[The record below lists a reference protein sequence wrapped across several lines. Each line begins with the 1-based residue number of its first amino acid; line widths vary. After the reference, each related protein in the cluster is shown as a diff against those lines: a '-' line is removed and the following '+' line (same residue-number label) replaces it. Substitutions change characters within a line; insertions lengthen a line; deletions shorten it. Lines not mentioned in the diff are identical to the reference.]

1 MSRDAAVTASV
12 QDRALRASV
21 IVSVY
26 KDVEALRA
34 ILVNLERQTVRDF
47 EILVTEDGES
57 PDIAGYLAAQR
68 DTALPVVHLT
78 QEDRGFRKMT
88 AVNRAIAAA
97 RGDYLI
103 FLDGDCLP
111 NSRFVERHLAEA
123 RPDTV
128 CRGRRVYFGP
138 RASKLLRKHPK
149 LLSIFEN
156 RLLYLLLA
164 IPLHVDGVRSY
175 EVGFPSRWLQ
185 YLARNRLQGIIGCN
199 FSCYRADM
207 LSING
212 YNEDL
217 PGAGGEDGDLE
228 WRLEGVGKQMKN
240 VKFRAPVYH
249 LYHQVRRQR
258 AEENI
263 AISERNR
270 ANREFVCRNGIFK
283 YPA

>member
-1 MSRDAAVTASV
+1 MTSV
-12 QDRALRASV
+12 RNRALRASV
-21 IVSVY
+21 IVSIY
-26 KDVEALRA
+26 KDVEALQA
-34 ILVNLERQTVRDF
+34 ILINLERQTVRDF

-57 PDIAGYLAAQR
+57 REIADYLSTQR
-68 DTALPVVHLT
+68 ATTLPLKHLT

-88 AVNRAIAAA
+88 AVNRAISAA

-111 NSRFVERHLAEA
+111 HSRFVERHLVEA

-128 CRGRRVYFGP
+128 CRGRRVYFGA
-138 RASKLLRKHPK
+138 RTSRLLRRYPK
-149 LLSIFEN
+149 LLTLFEN

-164 IPLHVDGVRSY
+164 IPLHLDGVRSY
-175 EVGFPSRWLQ
+175 EVGLPSRWLQ

-199 FSCYRADM
+199 FSCHRQDM

-228 WRLEGVGKQMKN
+228 WRLEGIGKRMKN

-249 LYHQVRRQR
+249 LYHPARRQR
-258 AEENI
+258 AEENM
-263 AISERNR
+263 AITERNR
-270 ANREFVCRNGIFK
+270 VKREFVCRNGIVK